1 MQSNE
6 KPARIFVVDD
16 HAVVRQ
22 GIIRLIANEPSLA
35 VCGDAG
41 EVGAALSGILAEKPD
56 VAIIDLSLGSGDG
69 IELIKSVLAQVPSI
83 RILVLTMHD
92 DALHL
97 ERAVRAGA
105 RGFVTK
111 QEVAA
116 EILIALREV
125 LEGRVY
131 LSRQVSPKLL
141 MQLIRAPGGDD
152 DPIVRRLSDR
162 ELQVL
167 RLIGQGKATKE
178 IANALHLSV
187 KTIESYRSSIKQK
200 LDVTSALD
208 LVHFAMRWVL
218 TGEEKRPATDSAT

>member
-1 MQSNE
+1 MQSDE
-6 KPARIFVVDD
+6 KQARVFIVDD
-16 HAVVRQ
+16 HPIVRQ
-22 GIIRLIANEPSLA
+22 GIVKLIADEPGLA
-35 VCGDAG
+35 VCGDSG
-41 EVGAALSGILAEKPD
+41 DVGAALSGIIAEEPD
-56 VAIIDLSLGSGDG
+56 VAIVDLSLGSGDG
-69 IELIKSVLAQVPSI
+69 IDLIKRVHAQVPKV
-83 RILVLTMHD
+83 RFLVLTMHD

-141 MQLIRAPGGDD
+141 MRLIQSPGTDND
-152 DPIVRRLSDR
+152 TVVDRLSDR

-178 IANALHLSV
+178 IAEALHLSV
-187 KTIESYRSSIKQK
+187 KTVESYRANIKEK
-200 LDVTSALD
+200 LELKDALD
-208 LVHFAMRWVL
+208 LVRYAMRWVL
-218 TGEEKRPATDSAT
+218 TGEEK